1 MTTIEPVEIIINQ
14 TQEAVFTCHAYGI
27 PVPNITWIKSRNGS
41 IVTNISNTIEIS
53 ESVISN
59 TSTRESILT
68 FIRGL
73 KTDESVYTCKGS
85 NGITNIIESTQE
97 DNVTLLVQGILSLIL
112 IAVVIVIVI
121 MVIVVVI
128 ITDWWML

>member
-41 IVTNISNTIEIS
+41 IVTNISNTIKIS

-68 FIRGL
+68 FVRGL

-85 NGITNIIESTQE
+85 NGITNIIESPQE
-97 DNVTLLVQGILSLIL
+97 DNVTLLVQGMLCIKIVHLISR
-112 IAVVIVIVI
+112 I
-121 MVIVVVI
+121 M
-128 ITDWWML
+128 ITL